1 MWSTVTVIFLFIGIR
16 KKKKRAPEIKEI
28 AQTDQPLNMI
38 FYLVESEAENLHI
51 YFRRPNEHAPAVDD
65 TSSAFISLY
74 HPRAGIPEKSAVNHF
89 RFASQSQSIYHGI
102 TEILYALDY
111 ELPHKKITI
120 HLGWPTS
127 SWIDRLSIGVMMMSV
142 MRLPK
147 LFPRFNFVIEYF
159 GKPKAVKE

>member
-1 MWSTVTVIFLFIGIR
+1 
-16 KKKKRAPEIKEI
+16 
-28 AQTDQPLNMI
+28 MI

-51 YFRRPNEHAPAVDD
+51 YFRRPNENAPKVDD

-74 HPRAGIPEKSAVNHF
+74 HPRQGIPPKVAANHF
-89 RFASQSQSIYHGI
+89 RFANQSQSVYQGM
-102 TEILYALDY
+102 TEILYALEY

-159 GKPKAVKE
+159 GRPKERK